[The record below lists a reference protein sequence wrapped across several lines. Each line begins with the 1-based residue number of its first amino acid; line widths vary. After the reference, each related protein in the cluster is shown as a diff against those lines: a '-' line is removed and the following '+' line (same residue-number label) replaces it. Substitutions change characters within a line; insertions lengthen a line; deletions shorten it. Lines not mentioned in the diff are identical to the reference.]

1 MLLMP
6 GLNTRG
12 RLEEREEFI
21 LAPWACLSRE
31 SRGRRHAEAEAAHRS
46 AFQRDRDRI
55 IHATSFRR
63 LEYKTQVFIYHE
75 GDHYRN
81 RLTHSLETAQIG
93 RSIARMLNLNEDLV
107 EAMALAHDLGHPPFG
122 HAGERVLDG
131 MMRAWGGFEHNRQ
144 SLRVVEV
151 IEHRYPGFRG
161 LNLSWET
168 REGLAK
174 HHTDFDVSEPGPYA
188 PGILAS
194 LEAQVVNL
202 ADEIA
207 YTAHDLDDGI
217 TSELISFR
225 SLHEAPLW
233 EECYR
238 EAEAA
243 APGEPARL
251 VCAGAIRALIGLLVS
266 DCAEA
271 TLAAVE
277 SLGIRSPDD
286 ARTAARTAACF
297 SPALAEQFQA
307 LKGFLNRNLY
317 HHYRVRRMEVKAEK
331 VLSELFTA
339 YVDDPELLPPGLRAH
354 FNDAAPERII
364 CDYLAGMT
372 DRYSIRQYQ
381 KLFDLTERF

>member
-1 MLLMP
+1 MV
-6 GLNTRG
+6 LNTRD
-12 RLEEREEFI
+12 RLEEREDLL
-21 LAPWACLSRE
+21 LAPWASRSRE
-31 SRGRRHAEAEAAHRS
+31 SRGRRHPEAEPPHRT

-93 RSIARMLNLNEDLV
+93 RSVARMLGLNEDLV
-107 EAMALAHDLGHPPFG
+107 ETVALAHDLGHPPFG

-131 MMRAWGGFEHNRQ
+131 MMREWGGFEHNRQ
-144 SLRVVEV
+144 SLRVIEV

-161 LNLSWET
+161 LNLTWEA

-174 HHTDFDVSEPGPYA
+174 HHTDFDAPDAGEYA
-188 PGILAS
+188 PGALPS

-217 TSELISFR
+217 ASELISFR

-233 EECYR
+233 EACYR
-238 EAEAA
+238 ESEAL

-251 VCAGAIRALIGLLVS
+251 VCAGAIRALIGLLIA

-271 TLAAVE
+271 TLASLAE
-277 SLGIRSPDD
+277 LGIRSPDD
-286 ARTAARTAACF
+286 ARTAPLTAACL
-297 SPALAEQFQA
+297 SQGMEAQFRE
-307 LKGFLNRNLY
+307 LKAFLSRTLY
-317 HHYRVRRMEVKAEK
+317 HHYRVRRMEVKAER
-331 VLSELFTA
+331 VLGELFAA
-339 YVDDPELLPPGLRAH
+339 YVDDPDLLPPGFRAH
-354 FNDAAPERII
+354 INSATPERII

-372 DRYSIRQYQ
+372 DRYAIREYQ
-381 KLFDLTERF
+381 KLFDLTERS

>member
-1 MLLMP
+1 MLA
-6 GLNTRG
+6 LNTRE
-12 RLEEREEFI
+12 RLEEREELL
-21 LAPWACLSRE
+21 LAPFASLSRE
-31 SRGRRHAEAEAAHRS
+31 SRGRRHPEAEPPHRT

-63 LEYKTQVFIYHE
+63 LEYKTQVFVYHE

-93 RSIARMLNLNEDLV
+93 RSLARMLGLNEDLV
-107 EAMALAHDLGHPPFG
+107 EAVSLAHDLGHPPFG

-131 MMRAWGGFEHNRQ
+131 MMREWGGFEHNRQ

-161 LNLSWET
+161 LNLTWET

-174 HHTDFDVSEPGPYA
+174 HHTDFDAPDPGDYA
-188 PGILAS
+188 PGALPS

-238 EAEAA
+238 EAEEA

-251 VCAGAIRALIGLLVS
+251 LCAGAIRGLIGLLVVR
-266 DCAEA
+266 
-271 TLAAVE
+271 LRR
-277 SLGIRSPDD
+277 GD
-286 ARTAARTAACF
+286 ARRAGGTGHPQPRRRPDGAPGRRSASARRWRSSSRRSRA
-297 SPALAEQFQA
+297 
-307 LKGFLNRNLY
+307 FLSQTLY
-317 HHYRVRRMEVKAEK
+317 HHYRVRRMEVKAER
-331 VLSELFTA
+331 VLGELFSA
-339 YVDDPELLPPGLRAH
+339 YVDDPELLPPGSARTST
-354 FNDAAPERII
+354 APRRSGSS
-364 CDYLAGMT
+364 ATTWPG
-372 DRYSIRQYQ
+372 
-381 KLFDLTERF
+381 

>member
-1 MLLMP
+1 MLT
-6 GLNTRG
+6 LNTRE
-12 RLEEREEFI
+12 RLEEREEFL
-21 LAPWACLSRE
+21 LAPWGSLSRE
-31 SRGRRHAEAEAAHRS
+31 SRGRRHPESEPPHRT

-55 IHATSFRR
+55 IHSTSFRR

-93 RSIARMLNLNEDLV
+93 RSIARMLSLNEDLV
-107 EAMALAHDLGHPPFG
+107 ETLSLAHDLGHPPFG
-122 HAGERVLDG
+122 HAGERILDG

-161 LNLSWET
+161 LNLTWEA

-174 HHTDFDVSEPGPYA
+174 HHTDFDTPNPGEYA
-188 PGILAS
+188 PGALAS

-225 SLHEAPLW
+225 ALHEAPLW

-238 EAEAA
+238 DAETA

-251 VCAGAIRALIGLLVS
+251 HCAGAIRGLIGLLVS
-266 DCAEA
+266 DCAGA
-271 TLAAVE
+271 TLAALE
-277 SLGIRSPDD
+277 QMGIRSPDA
-286 ARTAARTAACF
+286 ARTAPRAAACF
-297 SPALAEQFQA
+297 SPPMAEQFQA
-307 LKGFLNRNLY
+307 LKDFLNRTLY
-317 HHYRVRRMEVKAEK
+317 HHYRVRRMEVKAER
-331 VLSELFTA
+331 VLSELFSA
-339 YVDDPELLPPGLRAH
+339 YVDDPELLPPGFRAH
-354 FNDAAPERII
+354 IDSAEPERII

-372 DRYSIRQYQ
+372 DRYSIREYQ
-381 KLFDLTERF
+381 KLFDLTEKF

>member
-1 MLLMP
+1 MP
-6 GLNTRG
+6 ILNTRE
-12 RLEEREEFI
+12 RLEEREDLL
-21 LAPWACLSRE
+21 LAPWASRSRE
-31 SRGRRHAEAEAAHRS
+31 SRGRRHPEAEPSHRT

-55 IHATSFRR
+55 IHATAFRR

-93 RSIARMLNLNEDLV
+93 RSLARMLALNEDLIETV
-107 EAMALAHDLGHPPFG
+107 ALAHDLGHPPFG

-131 MMRAWGGFEHNRQ
+131 MMREWGGFEHNRQ
-144 SLRVVEV
+144 SLRVVEI
-151 IEHRYPGFRG
+151 IEHRYPRFRG
-161 LNLSWET
+161 LNLSWEA

-174 HHTDFDVSEPGPYA
+174 HHTDFDTTDSSEYA
-188 PGILAS
+188 PGVLPS

-233 EECYR
+233 EECFR

-251 VCAGAIRALIGLLVS
+251 MCAGAIRGLIGLLVA
-266 DCAEA
+266 DCAVA
-271 TLAAVE
+271 TLGALE
-277 SLGIRSPDD
+277 ELGIRCPDE
-286 ARTAARTAACF
+286 ARTATRQACCF
-297 SPALAEQFQA
+297 SPAMATRFQE
-307 LKGFLNRNLY
+307 LKDFLNRTLY
-317 HHYRVRRMEVKAEK
+317 HHYRVRRMEVKAER
-331 VLSELFTA
+331 VLSELFSA
-339 YVDDPELLPPGLRAH
+339 YVDDPDLLPPGFRIH
-354 FNDAAPERII
+354 VDCSSPERII

-372 DRYSIRQYQ
+372 DRYSIREYQ
-381 KLFDLTERF
+381 KLFDLSEKF

>member
-1 MLLMP
+1 VLP
-6 GLNTRG
+6 VIGLNTRE
-12 RLEEREEFI
+12 RLEEREDI
-21 LAPWACLSRE
+21 LLAPWACRSSS
-31 SRGRRHAEAEAAHRS
+31 SRGRRHPEPEPSHRT

-75 GDHYRN
+75 GDHFRN
-81 RLTHSLETAQIG
+81 RLTHSLETAQIS
-93 RSIARMLNLNEDLV
+93 RSLARTLDLNEDLT
-107 EAMALAHDLGHPPFG
+107 EAVALAHDLGHPPFG

-131 MMRAWGGFEHNRQ
+131 LMRGVGGFEHNRQ
-144 SLRVVEV
+144 SLRVVEI

-161 LNLSWET
+161 LNLTWEA

-174 HHTDFDVSEPGPYA
+174 HHTDYDA
-188 PGILAS
+188 PGGGEYGPGALPA

-207 YTAHDLDDGI
+207 YTTHDLDDGI

-238 EAEAA
+238 EAELA

-251 VCAGAIRALIGLLVS
+251 LCAGAIRGLIGRLVS
-266 DCAEA
+266 DCAAA
-271 TLAAVE
+271 TLAALE
-277 SLGIRSPDD
+277 ELGVRSPD
-286 ARTAARTAACF
+286 AARTAPRTAVCL
-297 SPALAEQFQA
+297 SAGMAGQFRE
-307 LKGFLNRNLY
+307 LKGFLRRTLY
-317 HHYRVRRMEVKAEK
+317 HHYRVRRMEVKAER
-331 VLSELFTA
+331 VISELFKA
-339 YVDDPELLPPGLRAH
+339 YADDPDLLPPGFRAH
-354 FNDAAPERII
+354 IDGESPERII

-372 DRYSIRQYQ
+372 DRYSIREYQ
-381 KLFDLTERF
+381 KLFDLSEKF